1 MFGGWVGGSLLS
13 CLWELVGGGSV
24 LFFGST
30 SVLFFGSTAE
40 ISFSPLYG
48 PALAK
53 FEYDPTH
60 LFAAVIVFSPVY
72 RPAIGTFWEYCTTI
86 TCQYKLSLCSRKAK
100 LCEIFMVFVQNGRCL
115 PDLGQNMRCAFVD
128 HLQLHFASYI
138 QGCRFISRRHAIYP
152 LSPADHGR
160 GRLGFQFVHASID
173 PNVYFHKK

>member
-1 MFGGWVGGSLLS
+1 MGGSLLS

-40 ISFSPLYG
+40 IFFSAIRACSGEVRVRPNASVCCCNCFFSG
-48 PALAK
+48 IPAG
-53 FEYDPTH
+53 
-60 LFAAVIVFSPVY
+60 
-72 RPAIGTFWEYCTTI
+72 IGTFWEYCTTI
-86 TCQYKLSLCSRKAK
+86 TCQYKLSSCSSKAK

-115 PDLGQNMRCAFVD
+115 PDLGQNTRCALVD
-128 HLQLHFASYI
+128 NPQLHFTSYI

-160 GRLGFQFVHASID
+160 GRFGFQFVHASID
-173 PNVYFHKK
+173 PNVFFHKK